1 MVCEMVGYCL
11 GMKVEHD
18 LGLDAPPDSLTMN
31 LAKASLILN
40 SASVA
45 YGRFAAKVGGLKI
58 SAV

>member
-1 MVCEMVGYCL
+1 MVGYCL